1 MNPFHGSPP
10 QEVLLSHAPLD
21 TVLCQVRF
29 PPILSIGKD
38 DFVAPFQE
46 AIRKD
51 YPLTEQWMVQSLP
64 FPFQAPGG
72 APPQGLP
79 ITKTYRFSTPD
90 RSWRLNLAPD
100 SLSLD
105 TSRYT
110 HRTEFLERLSQALTT
125 LAAHV
130 PLTHWSRLG
139 IRYVD
144 RIRGENLARVPEFFR
159 PEMLGILGMDGIGK
173 HLKQGLSEA
182 LLEVEEGNLAIR
194 YGLLPGGKTIDPLG
208 IPVDPADSWILDLDG
223 FQEHAETLK
232 PFETQ
237 DVIAQTE
244 ALSKRIYAFFR
255 WMVLPPFDQTYGG

>member
-10 QEVLLSHAPLD
+10 QEVPLSHAPLD
-21 TVLCQVRF
+21 TVICQVRF

-38 DFVAPFQE
+38 DYVAPFQE

-51 YPLTEQWMVQSLP
+51 YPLTEQWMVQAFP

-72 APPQGLP
+72 PSPQALP
-79 ITKTYRFSTPD
+79 TTKTYRFSAPD

-100 SLSLD
+100 FLSLD
-105 TSRYT
+105 TSKYT
-110 HRTEFLERLSQALTT
+110 HRSEFLQRLDQALTT

-139 IRYVD
+139 VRYVD
-144 RIRGENLARVPEFFR
+144 RIRGEHLGRVPEFFC
-159 PEMLGILGMDGIGK
+159 PEMLGILGVDGIGK

-194 YGLLPGGKTIDPLG
+194 WGLLPGGKTLDPLG
-208 IPVDPADSWILDLDG
+208 IPVESADSWILDLDA
-223 FQEHAETLK
+223 FQEHAETLRAFDI
-232 PFETQ
+232 P
-237 DVIAQTE
+237 DLVAQTE
-244 ALSKRIYAFFR
+244 ALSKRIYSFFR
-255 WMVLPPFDQTYGG
+255 WMVRPAFDQTYGG